1 MRNWKAYLLATAAVG
16 TCGLAAPAEAQLVYA
31 GGASFPAPVY
41 RNLFDC
47 HSVQVDGNPAGP
59 TWPYPMIG
67 TTPAGTFQPAY
78 PISPFCPSAT
88 GDNSGLFMQILY
100 VPVGS
105 GGGKRALIA
114 HDGSS
119 NGTGFGA
126 APPVA
131 LPIVSGW
138 IPGWTDKY
146 GYPSVQFV
154 GSDDVWN
161 ATDVANYTASGN
173 QAKYGN
179 IIQMPSLAGAVVIAF
194 NGKDGNGT
202 PLNIQ
207 NSVPAGATADKATF
221 GYPGNYSGL
230 NLTRKALCGI
240 FTGHITSWDDP
251 ELKKSN
257 NNVTLGTGTL
267 KVVHRSDG
275 SGTNFLFVNALYR
288 QCQGVTG
295 PLNTADALSASPSTR
310 SWEFRFSDRTAA
322 ACPDALYRA
331 SNLINW
337 PDFTNDTCTPAVAL
351 NNNPG
356 GGVFLP
362 GNTNGGVK
370 TVIESTNG
378 AIGYSTTDFSQPVL
392 STGMKVANVQ
402 SQYDV
407 DNNTGA
413 FQWPS
418 PTRINNAMAAV
429 NPILPDAAAIANP
442 LNWSSQA
449 QVPNPATPNSYPIA
463 GFTWLDFYQCYS
475 QTRDQGLGLGTYN
488 NMFNYIGFHYYD
500 TNAAK
505 ILNSQGFS
513 TIPNSW
519 RDPIIPLIT
528 GGPSMMGNAGDSS
541 NPVCSTR
548 QGA

>member
-1 MRNWKAYLLATAAVG
+1 MRNWKAYLLATAAIG
-16 TCGLAAPAEAQLVYA
+16 TCGLAAPAQAQLVYA

-41 RNLFDC
+41 RYLFDC
-47 HSVQVDGNPAGP
+47 HSVQVDGNPGGP
-59 TWPYPMIG
+59 TWPYPSG
-67 TTPAGTFQPAY
+67 NFEPAY
-78 PISPFCPSAT
+78 PISPSCPSAS

-119 NGTGFGA
+119 NKTGFGA
-126 APPVA
+126 APAVH
-131 LPIVSGW
+131 LPYVSSW

-161 ATDVANYTASGN
+161 ASDAANYAASGN

-179 IIQMPSLAGAVVIAF
+179 IIQMPALAGAVVIAF
-194 NGKDGNGT
+194 NGKDANGT
-202 PLNIQ
+202 PLNIA
-207 NSVPAGATADKATF
+207 NAVPAGATSDKATF

-240 FTGHITSWDDP
+240 FTGHITAWNDP
-251 ELKKSN
+251 ELTKAN
-257 NNVTLGTGTL
+257 NNTALGLGPIT
-267 KVVHRSDG
+267 VIHRADG
-275 SGTNFLFVNALYR
+275 SGTNFLFTNALYR

-295 PLNTADALSASPSTR
+295 PNNTADALSSTPTTR
-310 SWEFRFSDRTAA
+310 SWEFRFSDRTNA

-331 SNLINW
+331 SNLTNW
-337 PDFTNDTCTPAVAL
+337 PDNTNDVCVPAQAL

-356 GGVFLP
+356 GGVFVAAS
-362 GNTNGGVK
+362 TNGGVK
-370 TVIESTNG
+370 TTIESTNG
-378 AIGYSTTDFSQPVL
+378 AIGYSTTDYSQPIL
-392 STGMKVANVQ
+392 STGMQVANVQ

-407 DNNTGA
+407 DNATGA

-418 PTRINNAMAAV
+418 PTRIKNSMAAV
-429 NPILPDAAAIANP
+429 TPILPDANAIANP
-442 LNWSSQA
+442 LNWSSQS
-449 QVPNPATPNSYPIA
+449 QVPNPATPDSYPIA

-475 QTRDQGLGLGTYN
+475 QTRDSGLGLGTYQ
-488 NMFNYIGFHYYD
+488 NMMNYITFHYYD
-500 TNAAK
+500 SHATA

-513 TIPNSW
+513 SIPNAW
-519 RDPIIPLIT
+519 RDPIIPLVT
-528 GGPSMMGNAGDSS
+528 GGPSMMGNAGDPGNTFCKSK
-541 NPVCSTR
+541 